1 MTVQLVLPALL
12 GLIRLLLLLLL
23 LAPPPPPPAAAAA
36 AAPVGVT
43 DRAAVRQVPPEF
55 EFGTAAAAVG
65 P

>member
-12 GLIRLLLLLLL
+12 GLIGLLLLLL
-23 LAPPPPPPAAAAA
+23 LALSPPPAAAAPA
-36 AAPVGVT
+36 AAASGVT
-43 DRAAVRQVPPEF
+43 DRAAVRQVPPEV